1 MNAFQLQPPPIQ
13 SCSTIIDR
21 QHGDCLKHG
30 RSLWTE
36 AFVERSALSVA
47 KRAPHRIALHSNR
60 AACHLKLQSYKEAAD
75 ECSAVLE
82 LDPKHAG
89 ALMLRAQ
96 TSVALKDYHSALF
109 DVNRLLEIDP
119 SSQVYRGLQA
129 RLKTQLT
136 LPAITEEEEEEE
148 EEEEDGVQPDSPSSA
163 ADRDAEALMNSFPTA
178 DENHPQPKGWDAIP
192 KPLGHSQVNYSRWE
206 SLAHELSSDDSDSD
220 EEEPQY
226 MYRFRAIK
234 LLSATQYVLT
244 QSYPFKVEDSWQF
257 GSLFCFVLSVV
268 TSTATFLTIAR

>member
-1 MNAFQLQPPPIQ
+1 MSAALSRTERAHQKYR
-13 SCSTIIDR
+13 D
-21 QHGDCLKHG
+21 GDYLEALKLY
-30 RSLWTE
+30 S
-36 AFVERSALSVA
+36 SALAVA

-60 AACHLKLQSYKEAAD
+60 AACHLKLHSYKEAAD

-109 DVNRLLEIDP
+109 DVNRLLEIDS
-119 SSQVYRGLQA
+119 SSQVYKGLQA

-136 LPAITEEEEEEE
+136 LPAITEEDEEA
-148 EEEEDGVQPDSPSSA
+148 EEEDDGTHPDSPNSA

-206 SLAHELSSDDSDSD
+206 SLAHELSSDESESD

-226 MYRFRAIK
+226 RYRFRA
-234 LLSATQYVLT
+234 VN
-244 QSYPFKVEDSWQF
+244 
-257 GSLFCFVLSVV
+257 FVK
-268 TSTATFLTIAR
+268 

>member
-1 MNAFQLQPPPIQ
+1 MSAALSRTERAHQKYRDGEF
-13 SCSTIIDR
+13 
-21 QHGDCLKHG
+21 
-30 RSLWTE
+30 TE
-36 AFVERSALSVA
+36 ALKLYSSALAVA

-60 AACHLKLQSYKEAAD
+60 AACHLKLQSYKEASD

-96 TSVALKDYHSALF
+96 TLVALKDYHSALF
-109 DVNRLLEIDP
+109 DVNRLIELDP
-119 SSQVYRGLQA
+119 ASQVYRGLQA

-148 EEEEDGVQPDSPSSA
+148 EDEDGAQPDSPNSS
-163 ADRDAEALMNSFPTA
+163 ADRDAEALMNSFPMAEEDT
-178 DENHPQPKGWDAIP
+178 PQPKGWDAIP

-206 SLAHELSSDDSDSD
+206 SFANDLSSDDSETE

-226 MYRFRAIK
+226 RYRFRA
-234 LLSATQYVLT
+234 VN
-244 QSYPFKVEDSWQF
+244 
-257 GSLFCFVLSVV
+257 FVK
-268 TSTATFLTIAR
+268 